1 MKVCLYQNY
10 SSNNQKLF
18 DLTVGN
24 HLKYC
29 AVNGYSALFDNGPYS
44 AFVNTYLIKALLEE
58 YDFVF
63 TAGSDCIFTERTP
76 IHEFLDK
83 DHDASI
89 QEEGI
94 GGSWLNG
101 EVILYRASD
110 RCMEL
115 LDYLELERQKAPDAP
130 WGTQSIMNR
139 LLETPSDWAKVVQVF
154 PPGLIQKY
162 VSVHPRNGSK
172 RLLWTPGTLIA
183 HAIGGNLEQK
193 TNACNRFLASG
204 SVKL

>member
-1 MKVCLYQNY
+1 MKVCLFQNY
-10 SSNNQKLF
+10 SANNQRLF
-18 DLTVGN
+18 DLTAGN

-29 AVNGYSALFDNGPYS
+29 AVNGYSALFDNAPYS

-63 TAGSDCIFTERTP
+63 TAGSDCIFTESTP
-76 IHEFLDK
+76 IHEFLDN
-83 DHDASI
+83 DHDAGI

-101 EVILYRASD
+101 EVNLYRASD

-115 LDYLELERQKAPDAP
+115 LDHLELERQKVPDAP
-130 WGTQSIMNR
+130 WGTQSIMNK
-139 LLETPSDWAKVVQVF
+139 LLEAPSDWAKVVQIF
-154 PPGLIQKY
+154 PPGRIQKY
-162 VSVHPRNGSK
+162 ISVHPRNCSK
-172 RLLWTPGTLIA
+172 RLLWTSGTLIA
-183 HAIGGNLEQK
+183 HAIGGNLYQK
-193 TNACNRFLASG
+193 VDACDKFLKSG